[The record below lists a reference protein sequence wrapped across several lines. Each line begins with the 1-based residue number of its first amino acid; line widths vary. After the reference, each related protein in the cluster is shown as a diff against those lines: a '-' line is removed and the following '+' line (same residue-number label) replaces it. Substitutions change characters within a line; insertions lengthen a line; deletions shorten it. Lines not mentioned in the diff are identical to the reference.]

1 MKAMMKKVEKLLSVI
16 CLVSLLLV
24 SCSIADKHTEEI
36 ETYTDNF
43 LKVGTVVYE
52 LSAGVF
58 ENHGADLNNKTQEG
72 YRTDLMLY
80 SNGLT
85 LQKNENDAYLFSGK
99 GNAIHFKMFS
109 SNGKEL
115 DNGEYIFS
123 TTAPYQVKTFDYGH
137 FSINLDFDYNA
148 FHTVESED
156 ICIIVDGKVGV
167 TRNGNEYTIIIEC
180 TCHNGYKV
188 TGYYKGEVSL
198 IDWPVFN

>member
-1 MKAMMKKVEKLLSVI
+1 MKKVEKLLSVI
-16 CLVSLLLV
+16 WLVSLLLV
-24 SCSIADKHTEEI
+24 SCSIADEHTVEI
-36 ETYTDNF
+36 ETYTDNY

-85 LQKNENDAYLFSGK
+85 LQKNEKDSYLFSGK
-99 GNAIHFKMFS
+99 GNAILFEMFS
-109 SNGKEL
+109 SYGKKL
-115 DNGEYIFS
+115 DSGEYTFS
-123 TTAPYQVKTFDYGH
+123 TIAPYQVKTFGNGH

-148 FHTVESED
+148 FHTVDTED

-167 TRNGNEYTIIIEC
+167 TRNGDEYTIIIEC

-188 TGYYKGEVSL
+188 TGYYKGEVPL